1 MVTVNATTDYRGKS
15 TDTKP
20 TDADINA
27 LFLEVDTQDFYYFDT
42 DEDWHK
48 VGGANDIKAKS
59 AKIENTDLIKSLENL
74 EEVKEDVRDEPME
87 GIEVE
92 PDEWGE
98 WKELSEPEPESKD
111 GGKK

>member
-42 DEDWHK
+42 DNDWHK
-48 VGGANDIKAKS
+48 VGGSASRAKS
-59 AKIENTDLIKSLENL
+59 AGIENTDLKKSLENL
-74 EEVKEDVRDEPME
+74 EEVKEDARDEPLE
-87 GIEVE
+87 EKE
-92 PDEWGE
+92 TALDEWGDI
-98 WKELSEPEPESKD
+98 SEPEPESK
-111 GGKK
+111 GK

>member
-20 TDADINA
+20 ADADINA

-48 VGGANDIKAKS
+48 VGGANDTKAKS
-59 AKIENTDLIKSLENL
+59 TGIENTNLIKSLENL
-74 EEVKEDVRDEPME
+74 EEIKEDVRDEPLE
-87 GIEVE
+87 EKEIA

-98 WKELSEPEPESKD
+98 ISEPEPESKASD
-111 GGKK
+111 EK

>member
-20 TDADINA
+20 ADADINA
-27 LFLEVDTQDFYYFDT
+27 LLLEVDTGDFYYFDT

-48 VGGANDIKAKS
+48 VGGSASRAKS
-59 AKIENTDLIKSLENL
+59 ETNLKKFVENL

-87 GIEVE
+87 GIEAKL
-92 PDEWGE
+92 GE
-98 WKELSEPEPESKD
+98 WNEFTEPEPESKD
-111 GGKK
+111 GGEK

>member
-1 MVTVNATTDYRGKS
+1 MAITVNATTDYRGLS

-27 LFLEVDTQDFYYFDT
+27 LLLEVDTGDFYYFDT

-48 VGGANDIKAKS
+48 VGGANDTKAKS
-59 AKIENTDLIKSLENL
+59 AGTNLKKSVENF

-87 GIEVE
+87 GIEAE
-92 PDEWGE
+92 LGE
-98 WKELSEPEPESKD
+98 WNELTEPEPEPEIK
-111 GGKK
+111 GE

>member
-42 DEDWHK
+42 DNDWHK
-48 VGGANDIKAKS
+48 VGGSASRAKS
-59 AKIENTDLIKSLENL
+59 VETNLKKSVVNL
-74 EEVKEDVRDEPME
+74 EEVKEDVRDEPLE
-87 GIEVE
+87 EKEIEF
-92 PDEWGE
+92 DEWGDI
-98 WKELSEPEPESKD
+98 SEPEPESK
-111 GGKK
+111 GK

>member
-42 DEDWHK
+42 DNDWHK
-48 VGGANDIKAKS
+48 VGGANGTKAKS
-59 AKIENTDLIKSLENL
+59 AETDLKKSVDNL

-87 GIEVE
+87 EKEIQ
-92 PDEWGE
+92 PDEWSE
-98 WKELSEPEPESKD
+98 ISEPEPEPESKSKD
-111 GGKK
+111 K

>member
-20 TDADINA
+20 ADADINA
-27 LFLEVDTQDFYYFDT
+27 FFLEVDTQDFYYFDT
-42 DEDWHK
+42 DLDWHK
-48 VGGANDIKAKS
+48 VGGAASRAKS
-59 AKIENTDLIKSLENL
+59 AKMDLKKSVENF

-87 GIEVE
+87 EKAIEFE
-92 PDEWGE
+92 EWGDI
-98 WKELSEPEPESKD
+98 SEPEPESKD

>member
-42 DEDWHK
+42 DNDWHK
-48 VGGANDIKAKS
+48 VGGSASRAKS
-59 AKIENTDLIKSLENL
+59 VETDLKKSVESL
-74 EEVKEDVRDEPME
+74 EEVKEDVRDEPLE
-87 GIEVE
+87 EKEIKL
-92 PDEWGE
+92 DEWGE
-98 WKELSEPEPESKD
+98 ISEPEPESKSK
-111 GGKK
+111 GE

>member
-48 VGGANDIKAKS
+48 VGGSASRAKS
-59 AKIENTDLIKSLENL
+59 AGTELKKSVGNF

-87 GIEVE
+87 GIEAKL
-92 PDEWGE
+92 GE
-98 WKELSEPEPESKD
+98 WNEFTEPEPESKD
-111 GGKK
+111 GGEK

>member
-48 VGGANDIKAKS
+48 VGGADDTKAKS
-59 AKIENTDLIKSLENL
+59 AEIENTDLIKSLENL
-74 EEVKEDVRDEPME
+74 EEVKEDVQDEPMV
-87 GIEVE
+87 GIEIE

-98 WKELSEPEPESKD
+98 ISEPKPESKSK
-111 GGKK
+111 GE

>member
-42 DEDWHK
+42 DKDWHK
-48 VGGANDIKAKS
+48 VGGANASRAKNAEPDLKES
-59 AKIENTDLIKSLENL
+59 VENF

-87 GIEVE
+87 EKEIQ

-98 WKELSEPEPESKD
+98 IFEPEPEPESKASD
-111 GGKK
+111 ER

>member
-48 VGGANDIKAKS
+48 VGGSASRAKS
-59 AKIENTDLIKSLENL
+59 AAETDLKKSVENL
-74 EEVKEDVRDEPME
+74 EEAKEDVRDEPLE
-87 GIEVE
+87 EKE
-92 PDEWGE
+92 TAPDEWGE
-98 WKELSEPEPESKD
+98 ISEPEPESRSK
-111 GGKK
+111 GK

>member
-1 MVTVNATTDYRGKS
+1 MVTVNATTDYRGLS

-48 VGGANDIKAKS
+48 VGGANDTKAKS
-59 AKIENTDLIKSLENL
+59 VGTELKKSVETL

-87 GIEVE
+87 GIEANL
-92 PDEWGE
+92 GE
-98 WKELSEPEPESKD
+98 WNELTEPEPEPESKD

>member
-42 DEDWHK
+42 DKDWHK
-48 VGGANDIKAKS
+48 VGGANSSKAKS
-59 AKIENTDLIKSLENL
+59 AETELKKSVENIEEI
-74 EEVKEDVRDEPME
+74 KEDVRDEPME
-87 GIEVE
+87 GIEIDPE
-92 PDEWGE
+92 KWNEWQ
-98 WKELSEPEPESKD
+98 ELSEPEPESKD

>member
-48 VGGANDIKAKS
+48 VGGSASRAKS
-59 AKIENTDLIKSLENL
+59 AAETDLKKSVENL

-87 GIEVE
+87 EKEIQ

-98 WKELSEPEPESKD
+98 ISEPEAESK
-111 GGKK
+111 K

>member
-27 LFLEVDTQDFYYFDT
+27 FFLEVDTQDWYYFDT
-42 DEDWHK
+42 DKDWHK
-48 VGGANDIKAKS
+48 VGGSASRAKS
-59 AKIENTDLIKSLENL
+59 VETNLKKSVEKL

-87 GIEVE
+87 EKEIK
-92 PDEWGE
+92 PDEWDE
-98 WKELSEPEPESKD
+98 ISEPEPESKSKASD
-111 GGKK
+111 EV

>member
-42 DEDWHK
+42 DLDWHK
-48 VGGANDIKAKS
+48 VGGADASKAKS
-59 AKIENTDLIKSLENL
+59 AGAITVENL
-74 EEVKEDVRDEPME
+74 ELIKEDVQDEPME
-87 GIEVE
+87 GIEANL
-92 PDEWGE
+92 GE
-98 WKELSEPEPESKD
+98 WNELTVPEPESKD
-111 GGKK
+111 GGEK